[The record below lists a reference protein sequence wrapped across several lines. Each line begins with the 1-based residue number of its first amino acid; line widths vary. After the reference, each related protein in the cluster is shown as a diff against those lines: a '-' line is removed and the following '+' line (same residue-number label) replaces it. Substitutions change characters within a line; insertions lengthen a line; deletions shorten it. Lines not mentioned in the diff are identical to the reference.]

1 MSFFIVNNLRINLRQ
16 TAKNAEARAIRSS
29 GNELANALMSSGA
42 CNCTRFCR
50 HNLHLFLPRFTRF
63 TADNFVGIPNPFPFI
78 GFGGTNLTNVCRN
91 LPDELFIVAFYGNSD
106 FVFYLKRNPFR
117 RGNRFGVRIANKQK
131 KVFYNT
137 YVGLAWCDIRLG
149 KWTSALASIG
159 NIDYIL
165 DDANLFRYIYAF
177 DSTHRGDEN
186 DYRAAY
192 VLALGFEYERYA
204 GGRYDTYNTILG
216 HMGKI
221 SSGWELSLD
230 KDKKS
235 NKTTLRDLHIRIA
248 LMFFNTGQYSSC
260 LNKIKEIEPSFNA
273 DVSTPAGRV
282 ALAQKLEELCK
293 TPLLR
298 ALIDDLIAPQNQ
310 NEEKE

>member
-1 MSFFIVNNLRINLRQ
+1 MKK
-16 TAKNAEARAIRSS
+16 TTW
-29 GNELANALMSSGA
+29 LMM
-42 CNCTRFCR
+42 
-50 HNLHLFLPRFTRF
+50 
-63 TADNFVGIPNPFPFI
+63 FV
-78 GFGGTNLTNVCRN
+78 TLT
-91 LPDELFIVAFYGNSD
+91 LFITGCPPDYSAYNDLMNKAQDAYTEGDYVLAKSYYNEAKYSND
-106 FVFYLKRNPFR
+106 TIN
-117 RGNRFGVRIANKQK
+117 NKQK

-204 GGRYDTYNTILG
+204 GERYATYNTILG